1 MRVNWTEEEIRLL
14 LSFYQKMQSGE
25 MHKAHPLVIL
35 ASQALRDLPINK
47 EYSEK
52 DPKFRNPNG
61 IALKM
66 ANFLFLDPNYSGKGM
81 KGCSVLDKKIFNE
94 FYMTNISEKKGVEF
108 NESQYPFKFENWFS
122 SNTGGVR
129 RPLDENSGRP
139 LGDEIIEGKIH
150 LLIKE
155 MIKSYINK
163 KGKYVCVFV
172 GGPGN
177 GKTDIMEFAAKE
189 FIEQN
194 GGKWDDIKKVL
205 LKGFNNNNRHTQIEL
220 EGGNSLILTQDASQR
235 DSDSKDFCDAILNDF
250 KKIDAMKQGLCLIC
264 MNRGILEEI
273 KRRALLDN
281 ELLHEYKELI
291 QELYKSNTLDASID
305 DMKIWGNET
314 INPYNLYTW
323 SMDFDTL
330 FDVSHIM
337 DEENNLITK
346 LFTKGKCV
354 SNFIKE
360 SNELSPIFSA
370 KNFIQ
375 NTTINLSFAK
385 ILRSHEIINGKRFTY
400 REIFNLTGYLLNF
413 TSSQFSSINLNLN
426 KYSIIA
432 NEDFINRF
440 KILFELYKETYS
452 YRFFGGFLQPTASLR
467 DESIKAHSDEYNEDL
482 LILFDSLNNID
493 KLKDSPD
500 FIGLT
505 EFFDPI
511 YCSDFLE
518 VTDENGITSSLDE
531 ITKKIIYNTKFNI
544 QDYKNH
550 ITPLEI
556 EIINC
561 LFEIKDKYCLSI
573 NTDNINLQKLNA
585 LDSLKSFFNI
595 LILSFVKRSLFFS
608 KQYFKDK
615 NYINEYIGLVEG
627 EFQEKE
633 EFTRDVFMNS
643 FKNEGNDK
651 IQISLVT
658 SIGQTASQF
667 VNNVSYDAPVV
678 FIKPIRNPTN
688 TLPSMDQLILQ
699 TIETDHENTIVITYK
714 LFREIKRG
722 NNKLLDGCFDK
733 NFLLWKELKKGELVS
748 SSFKI
753 KEIKIH
759 EIGDIQIVKYPT
771 ETLPINYTL
780 KQL

>member
-1 MRVNWTEEEIRLL
+1 MSVNWVEEEIRLL
-14 LSFYQKMQSGE
+14 LSFYDKMQSGE
-25 MHKAHPLVIL
+25 MHKTHPMVIE
-35 ASQALRDLPINK
+35 ASNEIRNLEINK

-81 KGCSVLDKKIFNE
+81 KGCSLLDKIIFNE
-94 FYMTNISEKKGVEF
+94 FYMIDISQKVDIGYNNSK
-108 NESQYPFKFENWFS
+108 YPFKFENWFS
-122 SNTGGVR
+122 SNNGGVR

-139 LGDEIIEGKIH
+139 LGNEIIEGKIH

-155 MIKSYINK
+155 MIQDYVKN
-163 KGKYVCVFV
+163 KGKYVCVFI

-177 GKTDIMEFAAKE
+177 GKTDIMEYAAKE
-189 FIEQN
+189 FVEMN
-194 GGKWDDIKKVL
+194 GSNWDEIKIDL
-205 LKGFNNNNRHTQIEL
+205 LLGFNDNNRHTNIEL
-220 EGGNSLILTQDASQR
+220 KGGDCLILTQDASQR
-235 DSDSKDFCDAILNDF
+235 DSDSKDFCDAILSDF
-250 KKIDAMKQGLCLIC
+250 RKIDAMKQGLCVIC

-273 KRRALLDN
+273 KRRAAIDT
-281 ELLHEYKELI
+281 ELLNAYKDLI
-291 QELYKSNTLDASID
+291 QVLYRSNTLDASIL

-314 INPYNLYTW
+314 VNPYKLFTW

-330 FDVSHIM
+330 FDVSHKM
-337 DEENNLITK
+337 NVNSNLISM
-346 LFTKGKCV
+346 LFTKGNCIA
-354 SNFIKE
+354 NYFTE
-360 SNELSPIFSA
+360 TNELSPLYSA
-370 KNFIQ
+370 QHFIQ
-375 NTTINLSFAK
+375 DSNINLSYAK

-413 TSSQFSSINLNLN
+413 TNSQFTSINSNLN
-426 KYSIIA
+426 SYFKTA
-432 NEDFINRF
+432 REAFVERFI
-440 KILFELYKETYS
+440 ILFELYKETYS
-452 YRFFGGFLQPTASLR
+452 YRFFGGFMQPTSNLR
-467 DESIKAHSDEYNEDL
+467 DESIKAHTDRKKDDL
-482 LILFDSLNNID
+482 KMLFNCLINKD

-505 EFFDPI
+505 KFFDPI

-518 VTDENGITSSLDE
+518 ITDENGKTLTLDE
-531 ITKKIIYNTKFNI
+531 LTKKIIYNTKFNI
-544 QDYKNH
+544 EDYKNL

-561 LFEIKDKYCLSI
+561 LFEIKDEYCLSI
-573 NTDNINLQKLNA
+573 NTDQINLQKLNA

-595 LILSFVKRSLFFS
+595 LILSFIKRALFFS

-615 NYINEYIGLVEG
+615 MYINEYIGLVEG
-627 EFQEKE
+627 EYEDKE
-633 EFTRDVFMNS
+633 EFTREIFMNS
-643 FKNEGNDK
+643 FKNEDNDK
-651 IQISLVT
+651 INISLVT

-667 VNNVSYDAPVV
+667 INNVSFDAPTV
-678 FIKPIRNPTN
+678 FIKPIKNPEN
-688 TLPSMDQLILQ
+688 NLPSMDQLILQ
-699 TIETDHENTIVITYK
+699 TNESDHENTIVITYK

-748 SSFKI
+748 SNLKI

-759 EIGDIQIVKYPT
+759 QIGNIKIDNYPT
-771 ETLPINYTL
+771 KIVPIKYTL
-780 KQL
+780 K